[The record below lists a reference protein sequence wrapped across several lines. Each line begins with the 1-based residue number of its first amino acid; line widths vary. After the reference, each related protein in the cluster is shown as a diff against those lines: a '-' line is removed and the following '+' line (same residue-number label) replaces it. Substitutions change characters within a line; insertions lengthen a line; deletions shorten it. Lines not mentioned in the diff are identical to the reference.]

1 MNAMS
6 LYNRTPSLALTA
18 GFLISLL
25 AIWSVLPSRSF
36 ALEQPFW
43 QYKHSGRRSH
53 QAGQVA
59 PPATRSGLI
68 PTGVFN
74 LAKVGRPAAAA
85 VFSNPNVD
93 GISIRQAWRELETS
107 EGHYDW
113 SYLDSEV
120 GRAERAGKTVLL
132 RIISEGPATPRWVFE
147 SGVRKFTFEDRNRY
161 HGVKGPQAIAVY
173 WDPTYV
179 KYKQSLIRNLG
190 QHFATHSAVRIV
202 AAVCASS
209 HSGDWAVPHTPVDI
223 RHWHEIGYTSDKLIN
238 VCKQTIDATMQSFP
252 NQLAILAVG
261 RNGKL
266 DRDPNYVARETV
278 NYARTYYPGRL
289 IVEKNSLAA
298 STPPPSAPRLKHFEL
313 LWQSRP
319 DIAAQMLWFSY
330 GDPTCR
336 NNGRMTPCNPA
347 ATLRKAIDIGKAYGV
362 NFIEIYQ
369 EDVLHLPDDVSY
381 AHSILGK

>member
-1 MNAMS
+1 MS
-6 LYNRTPSLALTA
+6 VDKRTVSLALTT

-25 AIWSVLPSRSF
+25 AIWSALPSQGF
-36 ALEQPFW
+36 A
-43 QYKHSGRRSH
+43 
-53 QAGQVA
+53 AGQVA
-59 PPATRSGLI
+59 PPAIRSGRI

-74 LAKVGRPAAAA
+74 LSKAGRPAAPV

-120 GRAERAGKTVLL
+120 GRAERAGKTVFL
-132 RIISEGPATPRWVFE
+132 RILSEGPGTPRWVFE
-147 SGVRKFTFEDRNRY
+147 SGVRKFTFEDHNQY
-161 HGVKGPQAIAVY
+161 HREKGPQVIAVY
-173 WDPTYV
+173 WDPTYE
-179 KYKQSLIRNLG
+179 KYKQALIRNLG
-190 QHFATHSAVRIV
+190 RHFATHRAVRIV

-223 RHWHEIGYTSDKLIN
+223 RHWHEIGYTSDKLIK
-238 VCKQTIDATMQSFP
+238 VCEQTIDTTMRSFP
-252 NQLAILAVG
+252 NQLVILAVG
-261 RNGKL
+261 RNGRL

-298 STPPPSAPRLKHFEL
+298 STPPPTAPNLKHFEL

-319 DIAAQMLWFSY
+319 YIAAQMLWFSY
-330 GDPTCR
+330 GDPGCR
-336 NNGRMTPCNPA
+336 NNGRMTPCDPA